1 MRSLLLAMLVLLAID
16 ATLFV
21 LMARY
26 CLGELSKEVKQ

>member
-1 MRSLLLAMLVLLAID
+1 MRSLLLAMLVLLTID

-26 CLGELSKEVKQ
+26 LLRNDFT

>member
-1 MRSLLLAMLVLLAID
+1 MMRSLLLAMLVLLVID

-26 CLGELSKEVKQ
+26 LLRTDFK